1 VPPDCNSNP
10 EEEFDPMNTL
20 VTTATALPQSR
31 ESDSQALAGAVAARL
46 DRLPTTRYLWTL
58 VLLISLGGFFEVY
71 DLIFTGY
78 IAPGLARSGLLATTT
93 ETFFGFKGIAGFIA
107 ATFAGL
113 FVGTFGLG
121 FLPDRYGRKLIFT
134 CALLWYSVGSI
145 FMAFQN
151 TAEGVILWRFI
162 TGIGLGIEIV
172 TIDVY
177 ILELVPQHM
186 RGRAMAFN
194 QAVMF
199 AAAPVAALLSY
210 FLVPIAPYGIDGWRW
225 VVLLGAIGAILV
237 WLIRLAVPESPR
249 WLALKGRAEEA
260 DRIAEKMEAK
270 VQAQYGRELPP
281 PPPVNVATS
290 TAPTAQ
296 LREAWKPPYRSRLIM
311 LLVFNFF
318 QAIGYYGFS
327 NWVPTLL
334 VGKGITVTK
343 SLWYSFI
350 IAIALPLGPLVKML
364 FADRFERKWLIV
376 GSALAIVVGGLLFAQ
391 STDIALVV
399 AFGVLISLGGQSLSV
414 SYHAYQSELFPTRIR
429 CAASGLVYSF
439 SRVGAMM
446 SGFLIAF
453 FLRDFGVSGVF
464 AAIIA
469 CYLVVILA
477 IALFGPKTRN
487 KRLDEIAH

>member
-1 VPPDCNSNP
+1 MQSSIA
-10 EEEFDPMNTL
+10 
-20 VTTATALPQSR
+20 VTRPGFATPSATRPS
-31 ESDSQALAGAVAARL
+31 SGAAISARM

-58 VLLISLGGFFEVY
+58 VLLLSLGGFFEIY

-78 IAPGLARSGLLATTT
+78 IAPGLAKSGLLATTT

-134 CALLWYSVGSI
+134 FALLWYSVGSV
-145 FMAFQN
+145 FMAFQT
-151 TAEGVILWRFI
+151 TAEGIILWRFI
-162 TGIGLGIEIV
+162 TGIGLGVEIV

-199 AAAPVAALLSY
+199 SAAPVAALLSY
-210 FLVPIAPYGIDGWRW
+210 FLIPATPLGIDGWRW
-225 VVLLGAIGAILV
+225 VVLVGSAGALV
-237 WLIRLAVPESPR
+237 VWFIRLAVPESPR
-249 WLALKGRAEEA
+249 WLAQHGRVEEA
-260 DRIAEKMEAK
+260 ERITGKIEAR
-270 VQAQYGRELPP
+270 VAAQYGRELPAP
-281 PPPVNVATS
+281 PPPIEI
-290 TAPTAQ
+290 APTSPAAQ
-296 LREAWKPPYRSRLIM
+296 FNEIWKPPYRSRVIM

-318 QAIGYYGFS
+318 QAIGYYGFA

-334 VGKGITVTK
+334 IEKGITVTK

-350 IAIALPLGPLVKML
+350 IAFALPIGPLLKMTI
-364 FADRFERKWLIV
+364 ADAFERKWLIV
-376 GSALAIVVGGLLFAQ
+376 GSAIVIAVCGTLFSQ
-391 STDIALVV
+391 FSEVALIVI
-399 AFGVLISLGGQSLSV
+399 FGILISLAGQSLSV

-439 SRVGAMM
+439 SRVGAAF

-453 FLRDFGVSGVF
+453 FLRDFGVVGVF
-464 AAIIA
+464 AAITT
-469 CYLVVILA
+469 CYVMVVLSIG
-477 IALFGPKTRN
+477 IFGPKTRGR
-487 KRLDEIAH
+487 RLDEIAH